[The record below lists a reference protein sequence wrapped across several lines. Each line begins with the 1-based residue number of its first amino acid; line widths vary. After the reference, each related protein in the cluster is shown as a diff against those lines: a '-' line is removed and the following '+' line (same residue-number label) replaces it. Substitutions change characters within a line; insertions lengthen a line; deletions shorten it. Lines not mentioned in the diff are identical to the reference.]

1 MDASYRNRLEG
12 GYRLLRVRN
21 IKAWTHA
28 ALILATAA
36 LVAFSLYSGGATLK
50 PLYIPL
56 EALLPPVLVMILI
69 GSILEMFF
77 RTLEIRFASRE
88 AQKFLMVMNT
98 MSRISFV
105 IIVCGLLVAILLFP
119 PAHRMIS
126 GPETTDLELLVLSR
140 QTSGPPLRV
149 DSADPLGGVRYPNL
163 LVQISSG
170 RGLQVIMEKD
180 GLTLD
185 PETITNGGLTEI
197 PLDRTGVHT
206 YIITFYNPT
215 LEPVT
220 FTYALRRVVLPSL
233 SSVVPGFA
241 IALMIA
247 CAGFFFYL
255 QPLRTKS
262 QKASIFSTESAD
274 VVAPGERLYAEY
286 QRPSHSR
293 ITPAGLAPGGD
304 HPQEAP
310 ITPAPFVNASPSV
323 PRATPIAV
331 EVPIP
336 AEPRPETPIEAVPE
350 DLFAQGANLYTGGDY
365 YGAIAKFDEIL
376 QTQPRVPIVLNA
388 KGNALLKLGRV
399 QGALAIFE
407 EVLGINASDQTAI
420 IGKSDALAQE
430 KRWRDVLDLIDDA
443 LVARPGD
450 PAMLERKGDALLA
463 LYRRQEAQIAFE
475 AALARKP
482 TDPAL
487 LAKLDQAK
495 VDVATLQSRAL
506 IASASGNVEESVHLL
521 DQVLKLEPE
530 NVNALVA
537 KATALRRAGRLEGA
551 VECLDHAIAL
561 KPDHGGALLTRG
573 RIFED
578 RGMLDDA
585 LDTYDRL
592 VELGPTDTDA
602 WVAQGNVLVK
612 MGRSEDALRSY
623 KEALKISP
631 DDEDLRARLGGLDSA
646 RAQHDQLIRELLQI
660 KGIGP
665 ARAKALQDTGFVTQ
679 DDFRKAT
686 EDDLLKVHGITR
698 KVAADILAHFRG
710 QVALDAE

>member
-1 MDASYRNRLEG
+1 MDASYRNRLDG

-36 LVAFSLYSGGATLK
+36 LVALSLYSAGATLK

-56 EALLPPVLVMILI
+56 EALLPPVLVMALI

-98 MSRISFV
+98 MSRISIV

-126 GPETTDLELLVLSR
+126 GPETTDLELLVLPR
-140 QTSGPPLRV
+140 QTPGLPFRV
-149 DSADPLGGVRYPNL
+149 DTADALGGVRYPSL

-170 RGLQVIMEKD
+170 RNLTVIMEKD
-180 GLTLD
+180 DLTLD
-185 PETITNGGLTEI
+185 PKTIANPALVEI

-247 CAGFFFYL
+247 CAMFFFYL

-262 QKASIFSTESAD
+262 QKASIFSTEYTD

-286 QRPSHSR
+286 QRPTQAR
-293 ITPAGLAPGGD
+293 ITPAGFARVGA
-304 HPQEAP
+304 HPLEAP
-310 ITPAPFVNASPSV
+310 IAATPVVIASPSL
-323 PRATPIAV
+323 PRAIPIAV

-336 AEPRPETPIEAVPE
+336 AEPDPRTPIEAVPE
-350 DLFAQGANLYTGGDY
+350 EVFAQGANLYTCGDY
-365 YGAIAKFDEIL
+365 SGAIAKFDEIL
-376 QTQPRVPIVLNA
+376 QRQPRAPIVLNA
-388 KGNALLKLGRV
+388 KGYALLKLGRG
-399 QGALAIFE
+399 QDALAIFE
-407 EVLGINASDQTAI
+407 EVLGINASDPTAI
-420 IGKSDALAQE
+420 IGKSDALAHE
-430 KRWRDVLDLIDDA
+430 KRWRDVLNLIDDA
-443 LVARPGD
+443 IVARPGD

-482 TDPAL
+482 GDPAL

-506 IASASGNVEESVHLL
+506 IASASGNVEESVRLL

-530 NVNALVA
+530 NANALVA
-537 KATALRRAGRLEGA
+537 KATALRRAGRLDDA
-551 VECLDHAIAL
+551 VECLDRAIAL
-561 KPDHGGALLTRG
+561 KPDHGGALLIRG
-573 RIFED
+573 RILED
-578 RGMLDDA
+578 RGLLDDA

-592 VELGPTDTDA
+592 LELGPTNTDA
-602 WVAQGNVLVK
+602 WVAQGNVLLK
-612 MGRSEDALRSY
+612 MGRPEDALRSY

-631 DDEDLRARLGGLDSA
+631 DDEDIQARVGGLDSA

-679 DDFRKAT
+679 DDFRRAK

-710 QVALDAE
+710 RAAPNAE

>member
-1 MDASYRNRLEG
+1 MDASYRNRLDG

-36 LVAFSLYSGGATLK
+36 LVALSLYSAGATLK

-56 EALLPPVLVMILI
+56 EALLPPVLVMALI

-98 MSRISFV
+98 MSRISIV

-126 GPETTDLELLVLSR
+126 GPETTDLELLVLPR
-140 QTSGPPLRV
+140 QTPGLPFRV
-149 DSADPLGGVRYPNL
+149 DTADALGGVRYPSL

-170 RGLQVIMEKD
+170 RNLTVIMEKD
-180 GLTLD
+180 DLTLD
-185 PETITNGGLTEI
+185 PKTIANPALVEI

-247 CAGFFFYL
+247 CAMFFFYL

-262 QKASIFSTESAD
+262 QKASIFSTEYTD

-286 QRPSHSR
+286 QRPTQAR
-293 ITPAGLAPGGD
+293 ITPAGFARVGA
-304 HPQEAP
+304 HPLEAP
-310 ITPAPFVNASPSV
+310 IAATPVVIASPSL
-323 PRATPIAV
+323 PRAIPIAV

-336 AEPRPETPIEAVPE
+336 AEPDPRTPIEAVPE
-350 DLFAQGANLYTGGDY
+350 EVFAQGANLYTGGDY
-365 YGAIAKFDEIL
+365 SGAIAKFDEIL
-376 QTQPRVPIVLNA
+376 QRQPRAPIVLNA
-388 KGNALLKLGRV
+388 KGYALLKLGRG
-399 QGALAIFE
+399 QDALAIFE
-407 EVLGINASDQTAI
+407 EVLGINASDPTAI
-420 IGKSDALAQE
+420 IGKSDALAHE

-443 LVARPGD
+443 IVARPGD

-482 TDPAL
+482 GDPAL

-506 IASASGNVEESVHLL
+506 IASASGNVEESVRLL

-530 NVNALVA
+530 NANALVA
-537 KATALRRAGRLEGA
+537 KATALRRAGRLDDA
-551 VECLDHAIAL
+551 VECLDRAIAL

-573 RIFED
+573 RILED
-578 RGMLDDA
+578 RGLLDDA

-592 VELGPTDTDA
+592 LELGPTDTDA
-602 WVAQGNVLVK
+602 WVAQGNVLLK
-612 MGRSEDALRSY
+612 MGRPEDALRSY

-631 DDEDLRARLGGLDSA
+631 DDEDIQARVGGLDSA

-679 DDFRKAT
+679 DDFRRAK

-710 QVALDAE
+710 RAAPNAE